1 MLNILQSFLAFAATM
16 LVLATL
22 VTLIIEIVAR
32 VFRRR
37 HRIFTHLLHQL
48 FRKELQP
55 LIESTIKT
63 RLGVDPDK
71 ITPEIKAQLDIFLD
85 EIRNSPLDPV
95 EDKNPLTWFGGW
107 LRWFG
112 ADRSVKLTTEEFIRR
127 FARSKIGREI
137 YQQTAGRVDNLIDS
151 LCLRYKELSD
161 AMSEYIKNSSS
172 ILSIAIG
179 IIIALTINIEAYRL
193 FNFYI
198 QNPDVAEKV
207 ADNAAAYADAY
218 KDAQQRLND
227 ALAALDRTKTA
238 DSESTA
244 EARQE
249 IEAIKNRLEA
259 VPGYVSA
266 LKAEGI
272 PIGLDYFPFCRYRK
286 AIKKEGKDVYPCK
299 DPEPRYRLMAPND
312 FDKGLWPD
320 YIWWIIKV
328 IITGVLIG
336 LGGPFWYDAVRGL
349 ARATQILRGRAEPQK
364 TPAGSLPGAK
374 TRSNPTDIFKR
385 HIEMDNVL
393 SGQPMAYSGP
403 RWRPPAG
410 SNTGSEM
417 AGDGAASPDRPPK
430 PDPSRKSTK

>member
-1 MLNILQSFLAFAATM
+1 MLNILQSILAFAATM

-32 VFRRR
+32 IFRRR
-37 HRIFTHLLHQL
+37 YRIFTHLLRQL
-48 FRKELQP
+48 FKNELQP
-55 LIESTIKT
+55 IIESRIKA
-63 RLGVDPDK
+63 RLGEDPDK
-71 ITPEIKAQLDIFLD
+71 VAIELEAQLGVFLD
-85 EIRNSPLDPV
+85 EIRNSPLEPV

-112 ADRSVKLTTEEFIRR
+112 ADRSKKLTTEEFVRR
-127 FARSKIGREI
+127 FARSKIGREV
-137 YQQTAGRVDNLIDS
+137 YEQTAGRVDNLIDS

-172 ILSIAIG
+172 ILSMAIG

-218 KDAQQRLND
+218 IDAQQRLNV
-227 ALAALDRTKTA
+227 ALAALDRQEAA
-238 DSESTA
+238 DTESTA

-249 IEAIKNRLEA
+249 LEAIKNRLET

-286 AIKKEGKDVYPCK
+286 AIKKDGEDAYPCK
-299 DPEPRYRLMAPND
+299 DPESRYRIVVAKD
-312 FDKGLWPD
+312 SDKGLWPD
-320 YIWWIIKV
+320 YLLWIIKV

-349 ARATQILRGRAEPQK
+349 ARATQILRGRAEPQNI
-364 TPAGSLPGAK
+364 PAGSLPGDKMPA
-374 TRSNPTDIFKR
+374 NPTEIFDR
-385 HIEMDNVL
+385 HVEKDDNL
-393 SGQPMAYSGP
+393 PGRG
-403 RWRPPAG
+403 
-410 SNTGSEM
+410 
-417 AGDGAASPDRPPK
+417 
-430 PDPSRKSTK
+430 

>member
-22 VTLIIEIVAR
+22 VTLIIEIIAR

-37 HRIFTHLLHQL
+37 SRIFTHLLRQL
-48 FRKELQP
+48 FKKELEP
-55 LIESTIKT
+55 LIESTIKS
-63 RLGVDPDK
+63 RLGVDPDS
-71 ITPEIKAQLDIFLD
+71 TAPELESQLETFLD
-85 EIRNSPLDPV
+85 EIRKSPLDPV

-112 ADRSVKLTTEEFIRR
+112 ADRSEKLSTEEFIRR
-127 FARSKIGREI
+127 FARSRVGREL
-137 YQQTAGRVDNLIDS
+137 YLRTAGRVDNLIDS

-172 ILSIAIG
+172 ILSMAIG

-218 KDAQQRLND
+218 EDAQQRLKD
-227 ALAALDRTKTA
+227 ALAALDRTRAA

-259 VPGYVSA
+259 VPGDVSA
-266 LKAEGI
+266 LQAEGI

-286 AIKKEGKDVYPCK
+286 AIKKEGQDAYPCK
-299 DPEPRYRLMAPND
+299 DPDPRYRLMAPRD
-312 FDKGLWPD
+312 SARSLWPD
-320 YIWWIIKV
+320 YLWWIIKV

-364 TPAGSLPGAK
+364 APTGSLPGAK
-374 TRSNPTDIFKR
+374 TPSNPVEIFKR
-385 HIEMDNVL
+385 HVELANVRT
-393 SGQPMAYSGP
+393 GHPMAYSGP
-403 RWRPPAG
+403 RWRPPVG
-410 SNTGSEM
+410 SVSGSEM
-417 AGDGAASPDRPPK
+417 AGDGADPPDEPPK
-430 PDPSRKSTK
+430 PEPSRKSTS

>member
-1 MLNILQSFLAFAATM
+1 MLNILQSFLAFATTM

-22 VTLIIEIVAR
+22 VTLILEIVAR
-32 VFRRR
+32 IFRRR
-37 HRIFTHLLHQL
+37 YRIFTHLLRQL
-48 FRKELQP
+48 FKKELQP
-55 LIESTIKT
+55 LIESNLKT
-63 RLGVDPDK
+63 RSGVASG
-71 ITPEIKAQLDIFLD
+71 TMAPETRAQLDIFLD

-112 ADRSVKLTTEEFIRR
+112 ADRSEKLTTEEFIRR

-137 YQQTAGRVDNLIDS
+137 YQQTTGRIDSLIDS

-172 ILSIAIG
+172 ILSMAVG
-179 IIIALTINIEAYRL
+179 IIIAFTINLEAYRL

-198 QNPDVAEKV
+198 HNPDVAAKV

-218 KDAQQRLND
+218 TDAQQRLND
-227 ALAALDRTKTA
+227 ALVALDRTNGA
-238 DSESTA
+238 DAESTA
-244 EARQE
+244 DARQE
-249 IEAIKNRLEA
+249 IEAIRNRLEA

-286 AIKKEGKDVYPCK
+286 TIQKDGKDAYPCK
-299 DPEPRYRLMAPND
+299 DPDSRYRLVASTD
-312 FDKGLWPD
+312 SDRSLWPD
-320 YIWWIIKV
+320 YLLWIIKV

-364 TPAGSLPGAK
+364 APAGSLPGDKMPA
-374 TRSNPTDIFKR
+374 NPVEIFKR
-385 HIEMDNVL
+385 HVEKIDMLPGRER
-393 SGQPMAYSGP
+393 SYTGP
-403 RWRPPAG
+403 RWRSPTE
-410 SNTGSEM
+410 SVSE
-417 AGDGAASPDRPPK
+417 ASGDSK
-430 PDPSRKSTK
+430 DPSEPSR

>member
-22 VTLIIEIVAR
+22 VTLIIEIIAR

-37 HRIFTHLLHQL
+37 YRIFTHLLSQL
-48 FRKELQP
+48 FKKELEP
-55 LIESTIKT
+55 LIESRIKT
-63 RLGVDPDK
+63 RPGAASDR
-71 ITPEIKAQLDIFLD
+71 IAPEIKAQLDIFLD
-85 EIRNSPLDPV
+85 EIRTSPLEPV

-112 ADRSVKLTTEEFIRR
+112 ADRSEKLTTEEFVRR

-137 YQQTAGRVDNLIDS
+137 YQQAAGRVDSLIDS
-151 LCLRYKELSD
+151 LCLRYQELSD

-172 ILSIAIG
+172 ILSMAIG

-198 QNPDVAEKV
+198 QNPNVAKKV

-218 KDAQQRLND
+218 TDAQQRLNV
-227 ALAALDRTKTA
+227 ALAALDRAEAA
-238 DSESTA
+238 DTESTA

-249 IEAIKNRLEA
+249 IEALKNRLAA

-286 AIKKEGKDVYPCK
+286 AIKKDGQDAYPCK
-299 DPEPRYRLMAPND
+299 DLESRYRLVAPNGSD
-312 FDKGLWPD
+312 WGLWPD
-320 YIWWIIKV
+320 YLWWIIKA

-349 ARATQILRGRAEPQK
+349 ARATQMLRGRAEPQK
-364 TPAGSLPGAK
+364 APAGSLPGAQ
-374 TRSNPTDIFKR
+374 TPSNPAEIFKR
-385 HIEMDNVL
+385 HVEKDDILPGRARNYL
-393 SGQPMAYSGP
+393 GP
-403 RWRPPAG
+403 RWRPPAETV
-410 SNTGSEM
+410 SKSVE
-417 AGDGAASPDRPPK
+417 DSK
-430 PDPSRKSTK
+430 DPSEASR